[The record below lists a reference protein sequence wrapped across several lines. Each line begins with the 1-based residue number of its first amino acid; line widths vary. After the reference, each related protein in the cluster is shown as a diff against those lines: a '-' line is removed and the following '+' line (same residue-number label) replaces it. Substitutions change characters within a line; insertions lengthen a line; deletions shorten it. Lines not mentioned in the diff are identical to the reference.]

1 MTGNLANTDFNSY
14 LAGVRDY
21 ARDVLRPNEHRLSD
35 ADGVP
40 EKIVENLKNLG
51 LFGMSIP
58 EQYGGLGL
66 TMEQQVRVMMEITWA
81 SCVYRSRFS
90 TTVGLSSQAILYNG
104 TDEQCRAYLPGMASG
119 AQTGAFALT
128 EEAAGSDAG
137 AVETTARRDG
147 NDYLLDGRK
156 RYITNAPI
164 ADLFVV
170 MARTDPASKG
180 ANGLSSF
187 VVEAG
192 AEGLS
197 VGPIDGKMGQAGA
210 PTSEVYFENC
220 RVPASA
226 LLGER
231 EGTGF
236 KNAMGGINCARLHI
250 AATCVGQATRLCDEA
265 LAYAV
270 DRRQFDRPIAEFQ
283 SIQNMLA
290 DCRAEILAARSMT
303 LETARKFQDLDKTA
317 IADIS
322 CCKYFA
328 SEMVTRV
335 ADRAVQILGGAGYLT
350 GHDVERLYRDVRL
363 FRLFEGTSQ
372 IQQLIIA
379 KHMVRDEV
387 VEL

>member
-1 MTGNLANTDFNSY
+1 MNRNLAKTNFDSF
-14 LAGVRDY
+14 LAEIRKY

-35 ADGVP
+35 TEGVP
-40 EKIVENLKNLG
+40 AEIVAELKNLG

-58 EQYGGLGL
+58 EKYDGLGL

-119 AQTGAFALT
+119 ALTGAFALT

-147 NDYLLDGRK
+147 DDYLLDGRK

-170 MARTDPASKG
+170 MARTDETSKG
-180 ANGLSSF
+180 ADGLSGF

-192 AEGLS
+192 AEGLN
-197 VGPIDGKMGQAGA
+197 VGPIDGKMGQFGA
-210 PTSEVYFENC
+210 PTSEVILENC

-226 LLGER
+226 LLGLR
-231 EGTGF
+231 EGLGF

-265 LAYAV
+265 LVYAV
-270 DRRQFDRPIAEFQ
+270 NRRQFDRPIAEFQ
-283 SIQNMLA
+283 LIQNMLA

-303 LETARKFQDLDKTA
+303 LETARKFHALDKTV

-350 GHDVERLYRDVRL
+350 DHDVERLYRDVRL

-379 KHMVRDEV
+379 KQMIREEV
-387 VEL
+387 PEW